1 MSSYDVIII
10 GGGINGVGIAR
21 ESALQGF
28 KTLLLEKDDICSG
41 VSAWSG
47 RLAHGGLRYLEHYDF
62 ALVRESLLE
71 RERLIKNAPHLAKHV
86 SWLMPVYRHNKRP
99 SWLVELG
106 MLLFDILSFDKSAPW
121 HRYLS
126 KKKTIARFPDIDQK
140 GLQGGFQYWDGQIEL
155 AERLCVEISI
165 DAIKNGAEI
174 KTHAQVSAPILENS
188 RVVGVKY
195 KDLLTGA
202 ELEATAPVIYNVAG
216 PWIDRVFNESAGI
229 ATQPRL
235 NGGTKG
241 SHFIVDPFEG
251 APSDVIYYE
260 TRADGRLILVV
271 PWFGKYL
278 IGTTDIRW
286 ETDPGDAR
294 CDIGE
299 LDYLLNEVNALV
311 PQAKLTRDDVLYTYS
326 GVRPLPYEP
335 GKPESSVTRTHI
347 LYDHAKTGLPGLVT
361 VVGGKLTTYR
371 QLAEDAVVDIAK
383 RLGKG
388 RIKSKT
394 RKSLLPGAHFSSLED
409 IAGQLLAAGVLPSV
423 AERITRLYGSRA
435 LNLWQITRSD
445 PSAGLVLDSEFGV
458 TKAEILFVVREEFP
472 KTLADVMA
480 RRMVL
485 AFEKGHGLHLIDS
498 IADIVGG
505 ELGWDSDERNRQIAG
520 YSEWLN
526 HLAIPDE
533 SGPRSTSFGAGIT
546 VEAK

>member
-1 MSSYDVIII
+1 MSSYDVIVI

-99 SWLVELG
+99 VWLVELG

-126 KKKTIARFPDIDQK
+126 KKKTIARFPDIDQN

-174 KTHAQVSAPILENS
+174 RTHAQVSAPIFENS

-195 KDLLTGA
+195 KDLLTGE

-216 PWIDRVFNESAGI
+216 PWIDRVFNESAGV

-260 TRADGRLILVV
+260 TRVDGRLILVV

-299 LDYLLNEVNALV
+299 LEYLLNEVNALI
-311 PQAKLTRDDVLYTYS
+311 PQAKLTRNDVLYTYS

-394 RKSLLPGAHFSSLED
+394 RKSLLPGAHFSSLEQ
-409 IAGQLLAAGVLPSV
+409 ISRQLLAGGVLPPV

-435 LNLWQITRSD
+435 LNLWLITRSD
-445 PSAGLVLDSEFGV
+445 PSAGLVLDSGLGI
-458 TKAEILFVVREEFP
+458 TKAEILFVLREEFP
-472 KTLADVMA
+472 KTLSDVMA
-480 RRMVL
+480 RRMIL
-485 AFEKGHGLHLIDS
+485 AFEKGHGLHLVDS

-505 ELGWDSDERNRQIAG
+505 ELGWSSEERRRQIAG
-520 YSEWLN
+520 YREWLN

>member
-1 MSSYDVIII
+1 MSSYDVIVI

-99 SWLVELG
+99 GWLVELG
-106 MLLFDILSFDKSAPW
+106 MLLFDILSFDKASPT

-126 KKKTIARFPDIDQK
+126 RNKAIARFPGIDQN
-140 GLQGGFQYWDGQIEL
+140 GLKSAFQYWDGQIEL
-155 AERLCVEISI
+155 AERLCVENAI
-165 DAIKNGAEI
+165 DAIKHGAVI
-174 KTHAQVSAPILENS
+174 ATHSQVNAPIIEGS
-188 RVVGVKY
+188 KVVGVKY
-195 KDLLTGA
+195 TDLLSGA
-202 ELEATAPVIYNVAG
+202 NLEAHAPVIYNVAG
-216 PWIDRVFNESAGI
+216 PWIDRVFKESAGLSP
-229 ATQPRL
+229 QPRL

-241 SHFIVDPFEG
+241 SHFIVDAFDG
-251 APSDVIYYE
+251 APTDVVYYE
-260 TRADGRLILVV
+260 TRSDGRLILVV

-286 ETDPGDAR
+286 ERDPGEAR

-299 LDYLLNEVNALV
+299 LEYLLNELNALI
-311 PQAKLTRDDVLYTYS
+311 PEAKLTRDDVLYTYS

-335 GKPESSVTRTHI
+335 DKAESSVTRTHI
-347 LYDHAKTGLPGLVT
+347 LYDHAKSGLPGLIT
-361 VVGGKLTTYR
+361 VVGGKLTTFR
-371 QLAEDAVVDIAK
+371 QLSEDAVIDLAK

-388 RIKSKT
+388 KISSKT
-394 RKSLLPGAHFSSLED
+394 RRSPLPGAHFTTKEDLVKSLV
-409 IAGQLLAAGVLPSV
+409 AAGAPLRV
-423 AERITRLYGSRA
+423 ADRISNLYGSRA
-435 LNLWQITRSD
+435 INLWNIVAGD
-445 PSAGLVLDSEFGV
+445 PSAGTVLDTELGLS
-458 TKAEILFVVREEFP
+458 KAEILFVTREEFP
-472 KTLADVMA
+472 KTLTDVMS
-480 RRMVL
+480 RRVIL
-485 AFEKGHGLHLIDS
+485 AFEKGHGLNNAEV
-498 IADIVGG
+498 IADIVG
-505 ELGWDSDERNRQIAG
+505 DERGWSAEERRKQIAD
-520 YSEWLN
+520 YKLWLD

>member
-1 MSSYDVIII
+1 MSSYDVIVI

-99 SWLVELG
+99 GWLVELG

-409 IAGQLLAAGVLPSV
+409 IARQLLAAGVLPSV

-485 AFEKGHGLHLIDS
+485 AFEKGHGLHLTDS